1 MHVDGC
7 YTEVIQRH
15 PVCGWCER
23 CVKLCTSSLSSTPP
37 TCLILSLFSPSL
49 SYFSSLVFFF
59 AFHSSSSSSP
69 RSLLPVSLLRDK
81 APGQRE
87 CDSSIDNINKCI
99 RDIEQASLAA
109 VSQNLASR
117 DDISLEVSNRR
128 IITRHCRT
136 PPPLSLF
143 LVRVRLYLCVLVWLF
158 RSIHL
163 SLPLFS
169 TVRLFLFSSSCVLCL
184 SGNLWI

>member
-128 IITRHCRT
+128 IITRHCPHAT
-136 PPPLSLF
+136 AVISFSCSHSSLF
-143 LVRVRLYLCVLVWLF
+143 VCPRLVVSLYPSFFAFIFYGQIVSFFLVLRLV
-158 RSIHL
+158 
-163 SLPLFS
+163 SL
-169 TVRLFLFSSSCVLCL
+169 
-184 SGNLWI
+184 W